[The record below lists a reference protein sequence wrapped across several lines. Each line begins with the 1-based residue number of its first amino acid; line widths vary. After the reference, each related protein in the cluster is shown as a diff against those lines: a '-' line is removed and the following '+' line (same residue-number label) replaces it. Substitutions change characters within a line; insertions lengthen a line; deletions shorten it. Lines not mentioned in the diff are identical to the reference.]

1 MAKVVWTDNASN
13 NLQAIYEYIAKDS
26 TIYAERFVR
35 SLVKAT
41 AKLESMPTCGRIVP
55 EFNDSSLREVIFQN
69 YRIVYSI
76 RPHDMV
82 PILAVLHAAR
92 DFTQVFVSE
101 WEIN

>member
-1 MAKVVWTDNASN
+1 MAKVVWTEKASN
-13 NLQAIYEYIAKDS
+13 HLQAIHEYIAKDS
-26 TIYAERFVR
+26 PVYAYRFVR

-41 AKLESMPTCGRIVP
+41 AKLEAMHSCGRIVP
-55 EFNDSSLREVIFQN
+55 EFNDVNLREVIFQN

-76 RPHDMV
+76 RSRNAI
-82 PILAVLHAAR
+82 PILAVIHAAR